1 VPGIC
6 GGGAS
11 VLDQPAD
18 DVAAHPAETDHAKLH
33 FEIPRNSIQITL
45 RLCINISALKV
56 SPLMNKT

>member
-1 VPGIC
+1 
-6 GGGAS
+6 